1 MTLGEYIKAYREE
14 HGESQRSFALRCGL
28 SNTNISF
35 LERGLNPN
43 TGKPIAPDVLTLQK
57 LAKAMGVSVQD
68 IIASTD
74 DFVID
79 LIPVKTFDDDAEPI
93 LSAWTDRLNDAGKEK
108 LMDFVEMLLENPKY
122 TK

>member
-14 HGESQRSFALRCGL
+14 HGESQRSFAIRCGL

>member
-14 HGESQRSFALRCGL
+14 HGESQRSFAIRCGL

-68 IIASTD
+68 IISSTD
-74 DFVID
+74 SFLID
-79 LIPVKTFDDDAEPI
+79 LTPETSFGDDTIPLIKIWAEK
-93 LSAWTDRLNDAGKEK
+93 LNDVGKDRLMEFA
-108 LMDFVEMLLENPKY
+108 EMLVENPKY

>member
-14 HGESQRSFALRCGL
+14 HGESQRSFAIRCGL

-35 LERGLNPN
+35 LERGINPN
-43 TGKPIAPDVLTLQK
+43 TGRPIAPDVLTLQK

-68 IIASTD
+68 IISSTD
-74 DFVID
+74 SFLID
-79 LIPVKTFDDDAEPI
+79 LTPETSFGDDAIPLIKIWAEK
-93 LSAWTDRLNDAGKEK
+93 LNDVGKEK
-108 LMDFVEMLLENPKY
+108 LMEFAEMLVENPKY

>member
-1 MTLGEYIKAYREE
+1 MTLGEYIKAYRKE

-93 LSAWTDRLNDAGKEK
+93 LSAWTERLNDAGKVK
-108 LMDFVEMLLENPKY
+108 LMDYVEMLLENPKY

>member
-1 MTLGEYIKAYREE
+1 MTLGEYIRAYREA
-14 HGESQRSFALRCGL
+14 HGESQRSFAARCGL

-35 LERGLNPN
+35 IERGINPN

-57 LAKAMGVSVQD
+57 ISNAMGVSVQD

-79 LIPVKTFDDDAEPI
+79 LIPVRTFADDAEP
-93 LSAWTDRLNDAGKEK
+93 LLDAWTDKLNEEGRNR
-108 LMDFVEMLLENPKY
+108 LMDYLDLLLGNPKY

>member
-14 HGESQRSFALRCGL
+14 HGESQRSFANRCGL

>member
-79 LIPVKTFDDDAEPI
+79 LIPVRTFDDDAEPI
-93 LSAWTDRLNDAGKEK
+93 LSAWTGRLNDAGKVK
-108 LMDFVEMLLENPKY
+108 LMDYVEMLLENPKY

>member
-14 HGESQRSFALRCGL
+14 HGESQRSFAIRCGL

-93 LSAWTDRLNDAGKEK
+93 LSAWTERLNDAGKVK
-108 LMDFVEMLLENPKY
+108 LMDYVEMLLENPKY

>member
-79 LIPVKTFDDDAEPI
+79 LIPVRTFGDDAEPI
-93 LSAWTDRLNDAGKEK
+93 LSAWTERLNDAGKVK
-108 LMDFVEMLLENPKY
+108 LMDYVEMLLENPKY

>member
-14 HGESQRSFALRCGL
+14 HGESQRSFAIRCGL

-93 LSAWTDRLNDAGKEK
+93 LSAWTERLNDAGKEK

>member
-1 MTLGEYIKAYREE
+1 MTLGEYIKAYREA
-14 HGESQRSFALRCGL
+14 HGESQRSFAVRCGL

-35 LERGLNPN
+35 LERGINPN

-57 LAKAMGVSVQD
+57 IANAIGVSVHD

-74 DFVID
+74 DFAID
-79 LIPVKTFDDDAEPI
+79 LIPVRTFSDDAESI
-93 LSAWTDRLNDAGKEK
+93 LTAWTEKLNDAGKDK
-108 LMDFVEMLLENPKY
+108 LIDYVEMLLENPKY

>member
-1 MTLGEYIKAYREE
+1 MTLGEYIRAYREA
-14 HGESQRSFALRCGL
+14 HGESQRSFAARCGL

-35 LERGLNPN
+35 IERGINPN

-57 LAKAMGVSVQD
+57 ISNAMGVSVQD

-79 LIPVKTFDDDAEPI
+79 LIPVRTFADDAEPI
-93 LSAWTDRLNDAGKEK
+93 LSAWTEKLNDMGKVK
-108 LMDFVEMLLENPKY
+108 LMDYVEMLLENPKY

>member
-1 MTLGEYIKAYREE
+1 MTLGEYIKAYRKE

-35 LERGLNPN
+35 LERGINPN
-43 TGKPIAPDVLTLQK
+43 TGRPIAPDVLTLQK

-68 IIASTD
+68 IISSTD
-74 DFVID
+74 SFLID
-79 LIPVKTFDDDAEPI
+79 LTPETSFGDDTIPLIKIWAEK
-93 LSAWTDRLNDAGKEK
+93 LNDVGKDRLMEFA
-108 LMDFVEMLLENPKY
+108 EMLVENPKY

>member
-1 MTLGEYIKAYREE
+1 MTLGEYIRAYRKA
-14 HGESQRSFALRCGL
+14 HGESQRSFAARCGL

-35 LERGLNPN
+35 IERGINPN

-57 LAKAMGVSVQD
+57 ISNAMGVSVQD

-79 LIPVKTFDDDAEPI
+79 LNSII
-93 LSAWTDRLNDAGKEK
+93 LLQNQATHR
-108 LMDFVEMLLENPKY
+108 F
-122 TK
+122 